1 MLIITLITN
10 KNIISVIIRLM
21 LLYSYTLMIQN
32 NVMEKSVES
41 HMIKVSSQIV
51 TLFLLRKGLNKKTF
65 ISLLRKGLK
74 NKLLYTLQ

>member
-1 MLIITLITN
+1 
-10 KNIISVIIRLM
+10 M